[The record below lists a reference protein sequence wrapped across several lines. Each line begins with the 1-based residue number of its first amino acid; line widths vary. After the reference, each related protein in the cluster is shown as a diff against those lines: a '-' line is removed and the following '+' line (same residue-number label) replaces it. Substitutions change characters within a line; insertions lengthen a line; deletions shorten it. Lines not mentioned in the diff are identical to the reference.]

1 MAETPPS
8 RMEVTADVAGIASM
22 PGTLAG
28 RAEALLE
35 PLHRVIPFEAAWIS
49 LVDGERRRFVS
60 LVSHGYNEPTRA
72 YFAGRTVF
80 DEAALLGLGVPRP
93 PMRMRDMPVPWPE
106 LRGWAEH
113 LWPAGFREGLGAGLF
128 APDGRQVGLLTLNT
142 DDPAHPSADARDLVG
157 TLTSMIAA
165 AVDPMRSISTVAGMV
180 SDATAGVVLN
190 RAGDPLPL
198 PGLRSHV
205 LLLAGS
211 DLLPVAFS
219 QLNGRIVASFLCPY
233 RAGQS
238 ADRQVRITVLA
249 CPPEVP
255 DYLAAIV
262 LVSPVGDLHGLTARE
277 LEVLGLVLEGWPNL
291 RIAAVLFLAERTVAA
306 HLEHILTKLAVP
318 TRSAAAVL
326 ALRQGLYIPR
336 QLTLGRE

>member
-1 MAETPPS
+1 MAEAPPS
-8 RMEVTADVAGIASM
+8 RMEVTADMAGIASM
-22 PGTLAG
+22 PGTLAD

-35 PLHRVIPFEAAWIS
+35 PLHRVIPFEAAWFG
-49 LVDGERRRFVS
+49 LVDGESSRFVS
-60 LVSHGYNEPTRA
+60 LGSHGYNEPTRA
-72 YFAGRTVF
+72 YFAGQTAF
-80 DEAALLGLGVPRP
+80 EEAVLLGLSVPGR

-106 LRGWAEH
+106 LRCWAEY

-128 APDGRQVGLLTLNT
+128 APDGRQVGLLALNT
-142 DDPAHPSADARDLVG
+142 DDPAHPTTDARDLVG
-157 TLTSMIAA
+157 TLTPLIAA
-165 AVDPMRSISTVAGMV
+165 AVDPMRSISTVARMV
-180 SDATAGVVLN
+180 GDATAGVVLN
-190 RAGDPLPL
+190 RGGDPLPL
-198 PGLRSHV
+198 PGLPSHL

-211 DLLPVAFS
+211 DLLPLALS
-219 QLNGRIVASFLCPY
+219 QLKGGTVASFRCPY
-233 RAGQS
+233 RATRS
-238 ADRQVRITVLA
+238 ADRQVKITVLA

-291 RIAAVLFLAERTVAA
+291 QIASALFLAERTVAA

-336 QLTLGRE
+336 HLTLGRE